1 MDWKSRHVGS
11 SPSLNGNQM
20 YDFSQFLFFGLF
32 HYLWTSKEGV
42 SLDDTLGIF
51 PFGNQSTYIYLAP
64 ICARNFIMC
73 WEYIKEQNRLDVC
86 LYLNMKKEPT
96 DWCWK
101 PLEGLKYSWEVR
113 KPQEFCCCLKGAEY
127 LY

>member
-1 MDWKSRHVGS
+1 MGS

-73 WEYIKEQNRLDVC
+73 WEYIKEQIDLMFVFTWTWRKSQQIDVES
-86 LYLNMKKEPT
+86 L
-96 DWCWK
+96 
-101 PLEGLKYSWEVR
+101 
-113 KPQEFCCCLKGAEY
+113 
-127 LY
+127 